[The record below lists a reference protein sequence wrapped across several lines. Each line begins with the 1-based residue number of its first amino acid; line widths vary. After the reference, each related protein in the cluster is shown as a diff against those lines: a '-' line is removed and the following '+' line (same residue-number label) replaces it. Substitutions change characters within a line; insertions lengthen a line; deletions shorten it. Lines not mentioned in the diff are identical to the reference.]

1 MYIGTVETVHKT
13 APRRRRPR
21 EDCDVAAEGDDTDRA
36 DVRSL
41 HLATTVPTED
51 PSRSGE
57 LFARLE
63 RIGYDTAFSFEAKHD
78 PFLPLALAAQTT
90 STLRLGTAVAI
101 GFARNP
107 MVLANVGYDLQQMS
121 AGRFV
126 LGLGSQI
133 RPHIQNRFSEEWS
146 RPAARMRELVCA
158 VRAIWDCWEGRAALH
173 FDGDFYRHTLMT
185 PAFDPGP
192 NPYGPPPVFVGGF
205 GPRMIEVAG
214 EVADGLIVHP
224 FNSRRSL
231 EEIVLP
237 ALARGRATA
246 DRAEQAVEVM
256 WVMMVVTWLT
266 DEQHDIAIRSVKD
279 QLAFY
284 GSTPAYAPVL
294 DVHGYGELHHDLNRM
309 SKAGRWTEMAD
320 LIPDDL
326 VEHIAVVGPRR
337 ELAPKILARATGIT
351 ARVSLVNSRN
361 PDPER
366 YADIVDDLRALE

>member
-1 MYIGTVETVHKT
+1 MHI
-13 APRRRRPR
+13 
-21 EDCDVAAEGDDTDRA
+21 
-36 DVRSL
+36 
-41 HLATTVPTED
+41 ATTVPTD
-51 PSRSGE
+51 NPSRSGE
-57 LFARLE
+57 VFARLE
-63 RIGYDTAFSFEAKHD
+63 RIGYDTGFSFEAKHD
-78 PFLPLALAAQTT
+78 PFLPLAVAARTT

-121 AGRFV
+121 EGRFV

-146 RPAARMRELVCA
+146 RPAARMRELVLA
-158 VRAIWDCWEGRAALH
+158 VRAIWDRWEGRSELQ
-173 FDGDFYRHTLMT
+173 FDGEFYRHTLMT

-192 NPYGPPPVFVGGF
+192 NPFGPPSVFVGGF

-231 EEIVLP
+231 EELVLP
-237 ALARGRATA
+237 ALARGRAAASRPA
-246 DRAEQAVEVM
+246 DAVEIV
-256 WVMMVVTWLT
+256 WVTMVVTWTT

-294 DVHGYGELHHDLNRM
+294 EIHGYDRLHAELNRM
-309 SKAGRWTEMAD
+309 SKAGQWTEMAA
-320 LIPDDL
+320 LVPDEL
-326 VEHIAVVGPRR
+326 VDQLAVVGARN
-337 ELAPKILARATGIT
+337 EIAAKIVARTSGIT
-351 ARVSLVNSRN
+351 ESVSLVNNRN
-361 PDPER
+361 PDPELF
-366 YADIVDDLRALE
+366 ADIVEGLRS

>member
-1 MYIGTVETVHKT
+1 MHI
-13 APRRRRPR
+13 
-21 EDCDVAAEGDDTDRA
+21 
-36 DVRSL
+36 
-41 HLATTVPTED
+41 ATTVPTED
-51 PSRSGE
+51 PARSGE

-63 RIGYDTAFSFEAKHD
+63 RIGYDTGYSFEAKHD
-78 PFLPLALAAQTT
+78 PFLPLALASQTT
-90 STLRLGTAVAI
+90 SRLRLGTAVAI

-107 MVLANVGYDLQQMS
+107 MVLANIGYDLQQMS

-133 RPHIQNRFSEEWS
+133 RPHIRNRFSQEWS
-146 RPAARMRELVCA
+146 RPAARMRELVLA
-158 VRAIWDCWEGRAALH
+158 VRAIWDCWDRGSELR
-173 FDGDFYRHTLMT
+173 FDGEFYRHTLMT

-231 EEIVLP
+231 EQLVLP
-237 ALARGRATA
+237 ALARGRAVAGRA
-246 DRAEQAVEVM
+246 DDAVQVV
-256 WVMMVVTWLT
+256 WVMMVVTWKT
-266 DEQHDIAIRSVKD
+266 DEQHEIAIRSVKD

-294 DVHGYGELHHDLNRM
+294 DTHGCAGLHADLNRL
-309 SKAGRWTEMAD
+309 SKAGRWSEMAA

-326 VEHIAVVGPRR
+326 VEAIAVVGPRR
-337 ELAPKILARATGIT
+337 DIADKIAARVRGIT
-351 ARVSLVNSRN
+351 DRVSLVNNRN
-361 PDPER
+361 PDPELF
-366 YADIVDDLRALE
+366 ADILDDLRALG